1 MSNTGRC
8 GGRRVCEGKVAR
20 GSMDRFGLLWY
31 YAQHDVEEITKL
43 DKSEVNYR
51 LLYV

>member
-8 GGRRVCEGKVAR
+8 GGRRECEGKVAL
-20 GSMDRFGLLWY
+20 GSIDRFGLICY
-31 YAQHDVEEITKL
+31 YAQHDAEEITKL